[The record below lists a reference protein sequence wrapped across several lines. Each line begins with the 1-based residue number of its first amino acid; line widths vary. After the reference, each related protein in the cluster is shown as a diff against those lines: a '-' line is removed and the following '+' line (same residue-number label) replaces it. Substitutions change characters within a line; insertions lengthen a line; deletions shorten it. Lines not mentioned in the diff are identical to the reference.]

1 MAPRGVL
8 NLMKSG
14 KSLARAYDSNE
25 TIFPTRGPHDR
36 YGHVYPSFHQL
47 LDTVGG
53 KQHGSETAAFRQKRC
68 FKGHGRRTHENKTA
82 RSVT

>member
-36 YGHVYPSFHQL
+36 YGHVYPLFPP
-47 LDTVGG
+47 TIRYGWW
-53 KQHGSETAAFRQKRC
+53 
-68 FKGHGRRTHENKTA
+68 KTA
-82 RSVT
+82 RQRDRSFSPKKMF